1 MIFRKQLEDDDCF
14 RTALGCLLNLEPQD
28 VPHFVRNDGGM
39 AGHWTEEGRN
49 HVRDWLK
56 EHSVEMLE
64 SGFYLGEGTLDML
77 MNNITYLHG
86 RDIIYLL
93 TGANAKG
100 LPHVVI
106 CRGDKLLWDPS
117 PIHSELPGP
126 LNGTYWVAFFSSS
139 FFRYNGEM
147 P

>member
-39 AGHWTEEGRN
+39 AGHWTEEGRKK
-49 HVRDWLK
+49 VRDWLK
-56 EHSVEMLE
+56 ERNLEMLE
-64 SGFYLGEGTLDML
+64 SGFLLEGGTLETL
-77 MNNITYLHG
+77 MQHMVYMHG
-86 RDIIYLL
+86 EDIVYLL
-93 TGANAKG
+93 TGLNRSG

-117 PIHSELPGP
+117 PIDSTLPAP
-126 LNGTYWVAFFSSS
+126 NNGVYMVAFISSS